1 MTQIGYCDY
10 FKLIYLLP
18 EHRENLSPF
27 DKYMMR
33 VVKLSDC
40 EEKLDMSSTSTDLFE
55 AADPVVVARQVVGG
69 LASPDK
75 HRAGG
80 EQGEAAGGDP
90 ALRVRP
96 VHRDHDL
103 RKREGGHYSNSLGTK
118 ALRVHP
124 SLLSLR

>member
-1 MTQIGYCDY
+1 MVTI
-10 FKLIYLLP
+10 
-18 EHRENLSPF
+18 S
-27 DKYMMR
+27 DKDR
-33 VVKLSDC
+33 K
-40 EEKLDMSSTSTDLFE
+40 EKLDMSSARTNTDLFE
-55 AADPVVVARQVVGG
+55 AADPVVIARKVVGG

-90 ALRVRP
+90 ALRVRA

-103 RKREGGHYSNSLGTK
+103 RKREGGHYSNSMGTK
-118 ALRVHP
+118 ALKVHP